1 MRMSDERLNYLA
13 SRFVELDLAKLLR
26 ITFEQYL
33 VDPEGWDM
41 TASYLVAG
49 GGLNV
54 TFGVQRPVALH

>member
-1 MRMSDERLNYLA
+1 MRLSDERLNYLA
-13 SRFVELDLAKLLR
+13 SRFVEMNLGRLLS

-33 VDPEGWDM
+33 VDPDGWDM
-41 TASYLVAG
+41 VASYLVAG

>member
-1 MRMSDERLNYLA
+1 MSDERLNYLA

-33 VDPEGWDM
+33 ADPEGWDM
-41 TASYLVAG
+41 HATYLVAG

-54 TFGVQRPVALH
+54 TFGVQRPVALQ